1 MHYDLLAKIKNAYM
15 AKNEGFQTA
24 YSTGDFAIAKI
35 LARHKYIKDA
45 QKRVIDKKQYI
56 DIKLLYGGDDAAPA
70 FEDFRIKSKPSRRL
84 YTSYRELRPV
94 RQNYGL
100 GILST
105 PRGIMTTSEARK
117 NKVGGEY
124 LLEIW

>member
-1 MHYDLLAKIKNAYM
+1 MHYDLLAKIKNAYR
-15 AKNEGFQTA
+15 AKNEGFQTP
-24 YSTGDFAIAKI
+24 YSTSDFAIAKI
-35 LARHKYIKDA
+35 LVRHKYLKEA

-56 DIKLLYGGDDAAPA
+56 DIKMLYNDGTAA
-70 FEDFRIKSKPSRRL
+70 FEDFRIKSKPSRRT
-84 YTSYRELRPV
+84 YTGYRDLRPV

-105 PRGIMTTSEARK
+105 PGGIMTTSEARK
-117 NKVGGEY
+117 LKLGGEY

>member
-1 MHYDLLAKIKNAYM
+1 MHYDLLAKIKNSYG
-15 AKNEGFQTA
+15 AKKEGFQTA
-24 YSTGDFAIAKI
+24 FSTGDLAIAKI

-45 QKRVIDKKQYI
+45 QKRTIDKKHYI
-56 DIKLLYGGDDAAPA
+56 DIKLMYTDSKPA

-84 YTSYRELRPV
+84 YTGYTELRPV

-105 PRGIMTTSEARK
+105 PKGIMTTSEARK

-124 LLEIW
+124 LFEIW

>member
-1 MHYDLLAKIKNAYM
+1 MHYDLLAKIKNAYR
-15 AKNEGFQTA
+15 AKKEGFQTP

-35 LARHKYIKDA
+35 LARHKFIKDA
-45 QKRVIDKKQYI
+45 QKRVIDKKQYL
-56 DIKLLYGGDDAAPA
+56 DIKLLYTGEAPA

-117 NKVGGEY
+117 QKVGGEY

>member
-1 MHYDLLAKIKNAYM
+1 MHYDLLAKIKNAYG
-15 AKNEGFQTA
+15 AKKEGFQTA
-24 YSTGDFAIAKI
+24 YSAADFSVAKI
-35 LARHKYIKDA
+35 LVRHGFLKDA
-45 QKRVIDKKQYI
+45 QKRTIDKKQYLEV
-56 DIKLLYGGDDAAPA
+56 KLRYDNDTAS

-84 YTSYRELRPV
+84 YTGYRDLRPV

-105 PRGIMTTSEARK
+105 PKGIMTTSEARK
-117 NKVGGEY
+117 QKVGGEY